1 MEKDSPEL
9 YLGPGLISTSMLSN
23 IKKVPYSQLTV
34 HKLINVKKKKNAKA
48 KMVVTLWTLGFK
60 WIKADHN
67 IGSDSTILQSK

>member
-34 HKLINVKKKKNAKA
+34 HKLINVKKKKKKTKA
-48 KMVVTLWTLGFK
+48 KMVVSL
-60 WIKADHN
+60 
-67 IGSDSTILQSK
+67 

>member
-48 KMVVTLWTLGFK
+48 KMVVTL
-60 WIKADHN
+60 
-67 IGSDSTILQSK
+67 